1 MIGCFHSVDFS
12 LYTLYGVSIEGKQ
25 EPMVLLQAAE
35 LSHAQSSM
43 YLIPVMDVRR
53 LHRTLFSPSR
63 SLTSSFKRVL
73 TRLPPTTSP
82 MPIGFYWTPFDV
94 ISMWLWICV
103 LMMATM
109 SDAHIQKERCRTV
122 LRNTEPFVSQILVVC
137 YMIILRRKRSYWML
151 SSNWSNKKTKQE
163 L

>member
-1 MIGCFHSVDFS
+1 MLLGERIPLWLSHHTQCSQATALSLCQCILLLEVYKIIGCFHSVDFS
-12 LYTLYGVSIEGKQ
+12 LYTLYGVPIEGKQ

-43 YLIPVMDVRR
+43 YLLPIMDVRR

-94 ISMWLWICV
+94 ISM
-103 LMMATM
+103 
-109 SDAHIQKERCRTV
+109 
-122 LRNTEPFVSQILVVC
+122 
-137 YMIILRRKRSYWML
+137 
-151 SSNWSNKKTKQE
+151 
-163 L
+163 